1 MKLPAF
7 LDNKDFYKKLFTIAI
22 PIMLQNLV
30 NAFVNMI
37 DTVMIGRLG
46 TVEIAAVGLGNNIFF
61 FYMIILFGICSGG
74 SIFTAQFWGKH
85 DISGIRKNVGLLMV
99 ISLCVGVLFT
109 LAAAL
114 IPYQL
119 IGIYSR
125 DPEVIK
131 AGGLY
136 LKFLAPSFL
145 PFAISQVFV
154 LSLRSIEKV
163 QVPMITT
170 AIALSVNVVL
180 NYFLIFGIG
189 PFPMMGVAGAAVAT
203 VIARFVETGALV
215 AVSYRRKYAIAG
227 SLRELTGFNSFYLRR
242 FFSVALPVIINE
254 IIWSAGIITQN
265 IIFART
271 GTDAIAA
278 FNITGTVSQLTW
290 TLFIGMGNGVSV
302 LIGKKI
308 GEGDHAAARDYAS
321 RIIRFAP
328 LVAVGAVCVLIPISA
343 LIPFIF
349 NVNEGVIAAASLMF
363 IILAISYPFRAF
375 NMAMVIGI
383 CRAGG
388 DTVFCAIYDVAFM
401 WAVALPA
408 AAIASFVF
416 HAPVWLIYLLV
427 LSEDPLKVVLGFWR
441 YRSGKWLH
449 NVTEDMS

>member
-7 LDNKDFYKKLFTIAI
+7 LDNKEFYKKLFTIAI
-22 PIMLQNLV
+22 PVMLQNLV
-30 NAFVNMI
+30 NAFVNMV

-46 TVEIAAVGLGNNIFF
+46 TVEIAAVGLGNNVFF
-61 FYMIILFGICSGG
+61 FYLIILFGICSGG

-85 DISGIRKNVGLLMV
+85 DIQGIRKNVGLLAA
-99 ISLCVGVLFT
+99 ISLFVGVLFT

-136 LKFLAPSFL
+136 LKFLAPSFI
-145 PFAISQVFV
+145 PFAVSQVFV

-163 QVPMITT
+163 HVPMVTT
-170 AIALSVNVVL
+170 VIALSMNMVL

-189 PFPMMGVAGAAVAT
+189 PFPKMGVAGAAMAT
-203 VIARFVETGALV
+203 CAARFVEAAALV
-215 AVSYRRKYAIAG
+215 AISYRRKYAVAG
-227 SLRELTGFNSFYLRR
+227 SLRELSGFNSFYLRR
-242 FFSVALPVIINE
+242 FFTVALPVIINE
-254 IIWSAGIITQN
+254 IIWSAGVITQN

-290 TLFIGMGNGVSV
+290 VLFIGLGSGVSV

-308 GEGDHAAARDYAS
+308 GEGDHTAARDYAS

-328 LVAVGAVCVLIPISA
+328 LLSVGSACVLIPISW

-349 NVNEGVIAAASLMF
+349 NVNQSVLAVVSVMF
-363 IILAISYPFRAF
+363 IIQAASYPCRAF
-375 NMAMVIGI
+375 NMSMAVGI

-388 DTVFCAIYDVAFM
+388 DTIFCAIYDIVFM
-401 WAVALPA
+401 WTVALPA

-416 HAPVWLIYLLV
+416 HAPVWLIYALV
-427 LSEDPLKVVLGFWR
+427 FAEEPLKFFVGLWR
-441 YRSGKWLH
+441 YRSGKWLR
-449 NVTEDMS
+449 NVTEGL

>member
-30 NAFVNMI
+30 NAFVNMV

-85 DISGIRKNVGLLMV
+85 DIAGIRKNVGLLV
-99 ISLCVGVLFT
+99 AISLCVGVIFT
-109 LAAAL
+109 LGAAL
-114 IPYQL
+114 IPYRL

-136 LKFLAPSFL
+136 LMFLAPSFL

-163 QVPMITT
+163 QVPMVTT

-189 PFPMMGVAGAAVAT
+189 PFPMMGVAGAAIAT
-203 VIARFVETGALV
+203 AVARFVEVFALLV
-215 AVSYRRKYAIAG
+215 ISYRRKYAIAG
-227 SLRELTGFNSFYLRR
+227 SLRELTGFNVFYLRR
-242 FFSVALPVIINE
+242 FFSIALPVIINE
-254 IIWSAGIITQN
+254 IIWSAGVITQN

-290 TLFIGMGNGVSV
+290 VLFIGLGNGVSV

-328 LVAVGAVCVLIPISA
+328 LVAVGSACVLIPISA
-343 LIPFIF
+343 FIPFIF
-349 NVNEGVIAAASLMF
+349 NVNQGVLAAASLMF
-363 IILAISYPFRAF
+363 LIQAAFYPCRAF
-375 NMAMVIGI
+375 NMSMIVGI

-388 DTVFCAIYDVAFM
+388 DTVFCAVYDIAFM
-401 WAVALPA
+401 WTVALPA

-416 HAPVWLIYLLV
+416 HTPVWLIYLLIFA
-427 LSEDPLKVVLGFWR
+427 EEPLKFFVGLWR

-449 NVTEDMS
+449 NVTEGL